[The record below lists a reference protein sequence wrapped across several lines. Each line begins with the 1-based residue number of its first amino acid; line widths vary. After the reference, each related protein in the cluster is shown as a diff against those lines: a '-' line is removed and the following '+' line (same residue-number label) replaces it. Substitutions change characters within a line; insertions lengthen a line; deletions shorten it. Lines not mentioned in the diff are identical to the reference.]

1 MLGGGIP
8 SPSPWWHSASATG
21 LRRVNADS
29 ATAFTNPV
37 TQDVVF
43 ALADGIGDDAAAAH
57 AAEVAASVAARTPAD
72 EGPVSAVLT
81 AQMALRAQ
89 GGRGDCVLVVAV
101 PCTGEG
107 GPGYRIGWVG
117 DVRAYL
123 LEGLVTGDRLRQLTT
138 DHTLAQYL
146 RDRGQP
152 TSPRMEHLVTTS
164 VRTVRPHQVGSTEIR
179 GAGTLVLTSDGVHK
193 VLTSAQLR
201 TVLAAQ
207 PAQPARALVDAAI
220 RLGGSDNAT
229 AMVIDAGERAT
240 ATLRAA

>member
-1 MLGGGIP
+1 MPDGGVLP
-8 SPSPWWHSASATG
+8 PQWWHTASVTG
-21 LRRVNADS
+21 LRRVNADA

-43 ALADGIGDDAAAAH
+43 ALADGIGDDSAAAR
-57 AAEVAASVAARTPAD
+57 AAEVAASVAARAPAD

-81 AQMALRAQ
+81 AQLALRAQ
-89 GGRGDCVLVVAV
+89 GGHGDCVLVVAL

-123 LEGLVTGDRLRQLTT
+123 LADGRLRQLTT

-164 VRTVRPHQVGSTEIR
+164 VRTVRPHEVGSTEIR
-179 GAGTLVLTSDGVHK
+179 GPGTLLLTSDGVHK
-193 VLTSAQLR
+193 YLTTRQMHA
-201 TVLAAQ
+201 VLARR
-207 PAQPARALVDAAI
+207 PAQPARALVQTAI

-229 AMVIDAGERAT
+229 ATVIDPGARVAT
-240 ATLRAA
+240 PRAA